1 MVPAPNAPQT
11 MPFAAILVKTLLEY
25 QVPAVFVLGTTTSIT
40 VSPNRLTPV
49 TLTVWAVVGEPV
61 SVMPMIMP
69 GAVGCAVALALPA
82 VGTDVAAVR
91 IVWGPAATLSGGAP
105 RGEAPRRTPRPDSV
119 YQ

>member
-82 VGTDVAAVR
+82 VVTDVAAVR
-91 IVWGPAATLSGGAP
+91 LVGGAAGIWGEGTPAA
-105 RGEAPRRTPRPDSV
+105 
-119 YQ
+119 